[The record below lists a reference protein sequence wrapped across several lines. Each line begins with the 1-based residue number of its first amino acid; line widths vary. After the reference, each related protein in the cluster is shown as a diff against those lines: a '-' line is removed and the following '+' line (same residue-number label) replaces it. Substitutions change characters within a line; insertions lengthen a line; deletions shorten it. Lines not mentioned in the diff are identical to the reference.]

1 MVEILCSTG
10 TVETEQELYTSVK
23 EFVTELTG
31 KQTIYQ
37 MIRLASELE
46 KRGVKPQ
53 NPLVYKHEYNRRL
66 LAQINH
72 RRESLRAGT
81 IEPENVM
88 VPYTHDIL
96 KTLKNHGI
104 IMYLASGTD
113 IEYVREEARL
123 LGIEKFF
130 EGYIYGALDNYKSF
144 SKQLIIDRILSKN
157 RIEGSKLIVFGD
169 GYVEIENGKSV
180 GGTAIAVASDEASR
194 SGKVDAWKYA
204 RLIRA
209 GADIVMPDYRDYEI
223 LLDYLW
229 KG

>member
-1 MVEILCSTG
+1 
-10 TVETEQELYTSVK
+10 
-23 EFVTELTG
+23 
-31 KQTIYQ
+31 
-37 MIRLASELE
+37 
-46 KRGVKPQ
+46 
-53 NPLVYKHEYNRRL
+53 
-66 LAQINH
+66 
-72 RRESLRAGT
+72 
-81 IEPENVM
+81 
-88 VPYTHDIL
+88 
-96 KTLKNHGI
+96 
-104 IMYLASGTD
+104 MYLASGTD
-113 IEYVREEARL
+113 IEYVLEEARL

-144 SKQLIIDRILSKN
+144 SKQLIIDRILSEN

-194 SGKVDAWKYA
+194 SGKVDAWKYE